1 MLIGIAVVVIAAVIF
16 LIIYNLRAAKS
27 SKPLT
32 ERSRTEH
39 KADIVP
45 VTDTGRTETEAARK
59 PEASTASYSG
69 PESGSK
75 PDSDLVK
82 APGQASQPPKG
93 YPRANPGSLL
103 TREQSD
109 DEYREALRSFSA
121 QGSSNG
127 PSETTGDPSKLSKD
141 EAYREGLRSLTKR
154 D

>member
-16 LIIYNLRAAKS
+16 LIIYNLRAAKA

-39 KADIVP
+39 KADTVP
-45 VTDTGRTETEAARK
+45 VHDTGLTATETKK
-59 PEASTASYSG
+59 PEASAVDLSG
-69 PESGSK
+69 PESGLK
-75 PDSDLVK
+75 PESGLIN
-82 APGQASQPPKG
+82 PSGQVSQPPNR

-103 TREQSD
+103 TREQGD

-121 QGSSNG
+121 QSSSNG
-127 PSETTGDPSKLSKD
+127 SSETTGDPSKLSKD
-141 EAYREGLRSLTKR
+141 EAYREGLRSLNKR